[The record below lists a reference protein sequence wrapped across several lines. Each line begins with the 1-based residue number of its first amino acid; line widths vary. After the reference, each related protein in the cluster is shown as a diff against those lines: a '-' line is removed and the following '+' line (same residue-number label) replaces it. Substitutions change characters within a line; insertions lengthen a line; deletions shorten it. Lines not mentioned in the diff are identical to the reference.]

1 MYIIIFLDL
10 RKAFDTDTVDKKQ
23 LLEIL
28 EGYGI
33 GPTACGLLKSHW
45 DTQSCVATQ
54 EKKAKELIFRRT
66 RLEPRLNQILKSV
79 QKK

>member
-28 EGYGI
+28 EGYRI

-54 EKKAKELIFRRT
+54 EKKAKELVYSGEHDWNHVWT
-66 RLEPRLNQILKSV
+66 KY
-79 QKK
+79 